1 MMSDFLPSDMTGNK
15 SIDISTDQKKLEAK
29 KGVLIAM
36 RSVFNVMMRKIDQ
49 GGSIKFT
56 DLKSIVKESLQEAEN
71 VKAIG
76 NLDSIKL
83 INQENENS
91 NT

>member
-1 MMSDFLPSDMTGNK
+1 MSDFLPSDMTGNK